1 VEDGRKRQR
10 LLDENSRY
18 VGTCPII
25 PRRASFSNHTG
36 VETIKMK
43 KHLIIL
49 SVAMMLI
56 VASLLTGGAHS
67 LATTETLN
75 QSGVLGSQAPNATC
89 TAGDVG
95 GTVFRELP
103 VNGASLNTYGLKD
116 GNEPGVEGV
125 TVTVIDANGT
135 VLPSVT
141 TNSDGAWVVSSPAF
155 PVRVEFTVPSGLA
168 ESPYGTDSPTSV
180 QFVSASDCSVDFGVH
195 YPDDYSDTATP
206 LLAQPRHENGQA
218 APNTDAGLFS
228 FTYDA
233 SGLYGDTD
241 NSPDWLSPPGS
252 LDATFQDIGATW
264 GLAYQREEKRLF
276 VASFLRRHSGL
287 ANGLN
292 TLYILDYTS
301 SPPAISTFDVSGAGI
316 DLGSIDRSSDSH
328 HTLPAND
335 LDPSYDIDAFPKV
348 GTVGFGDIEV
358 GENGRTLWAVNLNQ
372 QALIQ
377 IDISGATPVVLG
389 QTAIGDPGCT
399 GGTFRPFGLKF
410 YRSKGYVGGVCDAGV
425 SKSDADLTGYV
436 LSFDPAN
443 PGNGFS
449 TEISFSLDY
458 RRDTIYGDPNRSNY
472 DPDKE
477 RFRHWI
483 FDWADEDH
491 NNEWS
496 YPEPMLSGIEFG
508 PDGSM
513 YLGIAD
519 RWAYQGGRSN
529 YLPVTTSDT
538 AMPTFKSYG
547 EFLKVCRV
555 NGAWVMEGDAS
566 GDCPVSNGVAGF
578 GVNGVG
584 EFFDDTGGDGKKEF
598 TEGALALLAGSGDI
612 VSSMNTPYPGGSD
625 DEIYWSNDGAQWFSL
640 ADGNPTGQ
648 FIQMNIT
655 NTYCPDSDGQ
665 RPCGMGKAAGVG
677 DIELLTAPAPLEIGN
692 RLWCDTGSG
701 SFAGNGVQDPKESA
715 INGATVVLECD
726 TDGNGDYDVSA
737 SVTTD
742 ANGLY
747 LFKDGDASLSSF
759 PTAVWDSNLHIIPR
773 NTSCRV
779 LVDYTQTAI
788 TDACGPNSIPT
799 TLNNGQGANAD
810 LNDSD
815 GDPAVGSSNQ
825 MGVVFTTGASGEN
838 DHSFDFGF
846 QQAASLG
853 DFVWWDLDEDG
864 LQDANETGIE
874 GVTVHLQDPDGNEV
888 ASTLTDAGGHYLFD
902 NLVPGDYTV
911 VFDKPG
917 NDWNLT
923 QPNQGNDSSDSD
935 ADPASGQGPLY
946 SLQPGEKD
954 MTIDAGL
961 TIPTSYTISKENT
974 TVTNELVAGDPIS
987 FTIVIT
993 NTGKTWLSV
1002 VPLKDTYDTTYL
1014 TYVDADPASDDN
1026 TDDGEIVW
1034 SDLTLR
1040 FGNELAP
1047 GESFTVVTHFTA
1059 RQHTQDADNHETIN
1073 TATVFESQA
1082 DPDGPNGPI
1091 DSAGP
1096 LDEQS
1101 DDAPVSILYPVGE
1114 SMVGFWAER
1123 TGCSVRL
1130 WWQTASEADIL
1141 GFNVLRNS
1149 NGRLDRLNE
1158 SLIFA
1163 HEAGADVGSLY
1174 RMIDRRV
1181 PQEQAS
1187 YILEIVH
1194 LDGRV
1199 ERYTGQSAPVVRQGK
1214 RSCRR

>member
-1 VEDGRKRQR
+1 MGYSTAAGIGVTGQGEYFQ
-10 LLDENSRY
+10 DESGNGYAKES
-18 VGTCPII
+18 
-25 PRRASFSNHTG
+25 
-36 VETIKMK
+36 M
-43 KHLIIL
+43 
-49 SVAMMLI
+49 
-56 VASLLTGGAHS
+56 GGAVALVKGRGQIVSTAIDPHPS
-67 LATTETLN
+67 NDTGEAYWFTQGVDTLN
-75 QSGVLGSQAPNATC
+75 LSSGAIDNWYSIEATKLSD
-89 TAGDVG
+89 TSADLFGKAHGMGDV
-95 GTVFRELP
+95 
-103 VNGASLNTYGLKD
+103 
-116 GNEPGVEGV
+116 
-125 TVTVIDANGT
+125 
-135 VLPSVT
+135 
-141 TNSDGAWVVSSPAF
+141 
-155 PVRVEFTVPSGLA
+155 
-168 ESPYGTDSPTSV
+168 
-180 QFVSASDCSVDFGVH
+180 
-195 YPDDYSDTATP
+195 
-206 LLAQPRHENGQA
+206 
-218 APNTDAGLFS
+218 
-228 FTYDA
+228 
-233 SGLYGDTD
+233 
-241 NSPDWLSPPGS
+241 
-252 LDATFQDIGATW
+252 
-264 GLAYQREEKRLF
+264 
-276 VASFLRRHSGL
+276 
-287 ANGLN
+287 
-292 TLYILDYTS
+292 
-301 SPPAISTFDVSGAGI
+301 
-316 DLGSIDRSSDSH
+316 
-328 HTLPAND
+328 
-335 LDPSYDIDAFPKV
+335 
-348 GTVGFGDIEV
+348 
-358 GENGRTLWAVNLNQ
+358 
-372 QALIQ
+372 
-377 IDISGATPVVLG
+377 
-389 QTAIGDPGCT
+389 
-399 GGTFRPFGLKF
+399 
-410 YRSKGYVGGVCDAGV
+410 
-425 SKSDADLTGYV
+425 
-436 LSFDPAN
+436 
-443 PGNGFS
+443 
-449 TEISFSLDY
+449 
-458 RRDTIYGDPNRSNY
+458 
-472 DPDKE
+472 
-477 RFRHWI
+477 
-483 FDWADEDH
+483 
-491 NNEWS
+491 
-496 YPEPMLSGIEFG
+496 
-508 PDGSM
+508 
-513 YLGIAD
+513 
-519 RWAYQGGRSN
+519 
-529 YLPVTTSDT
+529 
-538 AMPTFKSYG
+538 
-547 EFLKVCRV
+547 
-555 NGAWVMEGDAS
+555 
-566 GDCPVSNGVAGF
+566 
-578 GVNGVG
+578 
-584 EFFDDTGGDGKKEF
+584 
-598 TEGALALLAGSGDI
+598 
-612 VSSMNTPYPGGSD
+612 
-625 DEIYWSNDGAQWFSL
+625 
-640 ADGNPTGQ
+640 
-648 FIQMNIT
+648 
-655 NTYCPDSDGQ
+655 
-665 RPCGMGKAAGVG
+665 
-677 DIELLTAPAPLEIGN
+677 ELLTDPAPLEIGN
-692 RLWCDTGSG
+692 RLWCDAGAG
-701 SFAGNGVQDPKESA
+701 AHAGNGVQDPDETSPA
-715 INGATVVLECD
+715 VDGASVVLECD
-726 TDGNGDYDVSA
+726 IDGDGFNGGDDVSA
-737 SVTTD
+737 TTTTD
-742 ANGLY
+742 ASGAY
-747 LFKDGDASLSSF
+747 YFKDGDASLSNF
-759 PTAVWDSNLHIIPR
+759 PTATWDSSLHIIPR

-799 TLNNGQGANAD
+799 TLNNGQAANAD

-888 ASTLTDAGGHYLFD
+888 DSTLTDAGGHYLFD

-935 ADPASGQGPLY
+935 ADPASGQAPLY

-1040 FGNELAP
+1040 FGDDLAP

-1091 DSAGP
+1091 GSAGP

-1187 YILEIVH
+1187 YILEIMH